1 VFGKSIENLGLFS
14 GSPGAPVPS
23 GPGVLAKRPIGPG
36 MVIATPGMV
45 IAKLVM
51 CKVKADLFNFAG
63 DVDIVADL
71 NGYRACS
78 DHAG

>member
-1 VFGKSIENLGLFS
+1 
-14 GSPGAPVPS
+14 
-23 GPGVLAKRPIGPG
+23 

-51 CKVKADLFNFAG
+51 CKVKADLFNLAG